1 MNTVNNEMS
10 REEYDNLVKEHMRM
24 KDLKLRAKEN
34 RRMAEKLRQQAKDQE
49 REIQQIEKHI
59 RQIHLEH
66 PNPTSYIK
74 TRILTENPGLLTEEQ
89 NKIHSQ
95 GKSSMIPIPPPTNK
109 RTLYKRY
116 YGGRR
121 SVGKKNKSQKKYKK

>member
-10 REEYDNLVKEHMRM
+10 HEEYDNLVKEHMRM

-49 REIQQIEKHI
+49 REIERIEKHI

-66 PNPTSYIK
+66 PNPPKYIE
-74 TRILTENPGLLTEEQ
+74 TRILNENPWLLTAEQ
-89 NKIHSQ
+89 NKTLSQ
-95 GKSSMIPIPPPTNK
+95 GKSSMIPIPPPNNT
-109 RTLYKRY
+109 RTFYQK
-116 YGGRR
+116 YGGRK
-121 SVGKKNKSQKKYKK
+121 SGGKKNKSQKKKK